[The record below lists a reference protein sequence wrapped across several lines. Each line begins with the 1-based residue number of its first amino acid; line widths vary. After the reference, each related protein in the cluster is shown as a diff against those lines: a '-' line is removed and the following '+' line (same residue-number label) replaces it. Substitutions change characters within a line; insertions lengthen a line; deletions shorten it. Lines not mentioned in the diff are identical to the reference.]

1 MESKEYKAISR
12 ILENIAAK
20 AESLTDAQKEEL
32 KNLRS
37 TLNRAL
43 AFSEHVAWEV
53 HWRVE
58 KFLSKTFDD
67 VLATGEQPYEVCSD
81 VQNIILDTGANEMLK
96 LIGGVAGATAFSAAN
111 AKIYVGSDSTAEAA
125 SQTGV
130 IATTNKA
137 YAGMDSGYPSV
148 SGRTIVF
155 RASFDDASANFAW
168 NEAAITN
175 GSGAGAIAM
184 NRKVS
189 ALGTKTTGT
198 WTLQLTIS
206 LTSV

>member
-58 KFLSKTFDD
+58 KFLSKTFDE

-96 LIGGVAGATAFSAAN
+96 LIGGVSGATAFSAAN

-137 YAGMDSGYPSV
+137 YAAMDSGYPSV

>member
-1 MESKEYKAISR
+1 MESMAFKALSAM
-12 ILENIAAK
+12 LEKAAQNP
-20 AESLTDAQKEEL
+20 ENLTEAGREQL
-32 KNLRS
+32 KSLRS
-37 TLNRAL
+37 VLNRAL

-58 KFLSKTFDD
+58 KFLSKTFDE
-67 VLATGEQPYEVCSD
+67 VIATGEQPYEVCSD

-96 LIGGVAGATAFSAAN
+96 LIGGVSGATAFSAAN

-137 YAGMDSGYPSV
+137 FAGMDSGYPSV

-155 RASFDDASANFAW
+155 RASFDDATANFAW

>member
-1 MESKEYKAISR
+1 MESMAYKTISAM
-12 ILENIAAK
+12 LERAA
-20 AESLTDAQKEEL
+20 ENPEGLNDAQKEQL
-32 KNLRS
+32 KSLRAL
-37 TLNRAL
+37 LNKAL

-58 KFLSKTFDD
+58 KFLSKTLDD
-67 VLATGEQPYEVCSD
+67 VLSSGEKPYEVCTD

-96 LIGGVAGATAFSAAN
+96 LIGGVSGAVAFSAAN
-111 AKIYVGSDSTAEAA
+111 AKIYVGDDATAEAA

-130 IATTNKA
+130 LATTNKA
-137 YAGMDSGYPSV
+137 YAAMDTGYPSV

-155 RASFDDASANFAW
+155 RASFDDSSANFAW
-168 NEAAITN
+168 RESAVTN
-175 GSGAGAIAM
+175 GSGVGAISM

-189 ALGTKTTGT
+189 SLGTKVTGT
-198 WTLQLTIS
+198 WTLQITIS

>member
-1 MESKEYKAISR
+1 MESMAFKALSTMLEKAAQNPENLTETEKER
-12 ILENIAAK
+12 
-20 AESLTDAQKEEL
+20 L
-32 KNLRS
+32 KSLRS
-37 TLNRAL
+37 VLNRAL

-58 KFLSKTFDD
+58 KFLSKTLDD
-67 VLATGEQPYEVCSD
+67 VLSSGEKPYEVCSD

-96 LIGGVAGATAFSAAN
+96 LIGGVSGATAFSAAN

-137 YAGMDSGYPSV
+137 YAAMDSGYPSV

-155 RASFDDASANFAW
+155 RASFDDATANFAW

>member
-1 MESKEYKAISR
+1 MESKEYRAISG
-12 ILENIAAK
+12 ILEKIAAK
-20 AESLTDAQKEEL
+20 AENLTDAQKEEL
-32 KNLRS
+32 KSLRS

-53 HWRVE
+53 HWRAE
-58 KFLSKTFDD
+58 KFLSKTFDE
-67 VLATGEQPYEVCSD
+67 VLASGEQPYEVCSD

-96 LIGGVAGATAFSAAN
+96 LIGGVSGATAFSAAN

-137 YAGMDSGYPSV
+137 YAAMDSGYPSV

-155 RASFDDASANFAW
+155 RASFDDATANFAW

-175 GSGAGAIAM
+175 GSGTGAIAM

-189 ALGTKTTGT
+189 DLGTKTTGT

>member
-1 MESKEYKAISR
+1 MESMAYKTISAM
-12 ILENIAAK
+12 LERAA
-20 AESLTDAQKEEL
+20 ENPEGLNDAQKEQL
-32 KNLRS
+32 KSLRAL
-37 TLNRAL
+37 LNKAL

-58 KFLSKTFDD
+58 KFLSKTLDD
-67 VLATGEQPYEVCSD
+67 VLSSGEKPYEVCTD

-96 LIGGVAGATAFSAAN
+96 LIGGVSGAVAFSAAN
-111 AKIYVGSDSTAEAA
+111 AKIYVGDDATAEAA

-130 IATTNKA
+130 LATTNKA
-137 YAGMDSGYPSV
+137 YAAMDTGYPSV

-155 RASFDDASANFAW
+155 RASFDDSSANFAW
-168 NEAAITN
+168 RESAVTN
-175 GSGAGAIAM
+175 GSGVDAISM

-189 ALGTKTTGT
+189 SLGTKVTGT
-198 WTLQLTIS
+198 WTLQITIS

>member
-1 MESKEYKAISR
+1 MESMAYKAISMM
-12 ILENIAAK
+12 LEKAAQNP
-20 AESLTDAQKEEL
+20 ENLTDEKKEQL
-32 KNLRS
+32 KKMRS
-37 TLNRAL
+37 MLNRAL

-58 KFLSKTFDD
+58 KFKSKTMEN
-67 VLATGEQPYEVCSD
+67 VLMSGEQPYEVCSD

-96 LIGGVAGATAFSAAN
+96 LIGGVSGATAFSAAN

-137 YAGMDSGYPSV
+137 FAAMDSGYPTV

-155 RASFDDASANFAW
+155 RASFNDSTANFAW

-184 NRKVS
+184 NRKVTS
-189 ALGTKTTGT
+189 LGTKTTGT

>member
-1 MESKEYKAISR
+1 MKDTAYKALSAM
-12 ILENIAAK
+12 LERAASNP
-20 AESLTDAQKEEL
+20 EGLNDAQKEQL
-32 KNLRS
+32 KSLRAILS
-37 TLNRAL
+37 KAL

-58 KFLSKTFDD
+58 KFLSKTLDD
-67 VLATGEQPYEVCSD
+67 VLSSGEKPYEVCSD

-96 LIGGVAGATAFSAAN
+96 LIGGVSGATAFSAAN

-130 IATTNKA
+130 IAVTNKA
-137 YAGMDSGYPSV
+137 FAGMDSGYPSV

-155 RASFDDASANFAW
+155 RASFDDATANFAW
-168 NEAAITN
+168 NESAITN

>member
-58 KFLSKTFDD
+58 KFLSKTFDE

-111 AKIYVGSDSTAEAA
+111 ARIYVGSDSTAEAA

-137 YAGMDSGYPSV
+137 HAGMDSGYPSV

-155 RASFDDASANFAW
+155 RASFDDATANFAW

>member
-1 MESKEYKAISR
+1 MESMAYKAISMM
-12 ILENIAAK
+12 LEK
-20 AESLTDAQKEEL
+20 ASRNPERLTDAQKEQL
-32 KNLRS
+32 KSLRAI
-37 TLNRAL
+37 LNKAL

-58 KFLSKTFDD
+58 KFLSKTLDD
-67 VLATGEQPYEVCSD
+67 VLSSGEKPYEVCED

-96 LIGGVAGATAFSAAN
+96 LIGGVSGATAFSAAN
-111 AKIYVGSDSTAEAA
+111 AKIYVGDSATAEAA

-130 IATTNKA
+130 LATTNKA

-148 SGRTIVF
+148 IGRTIVF
-155 RASFDDASANFAW
+155 RASFADSVANFDWSESAV
-168 NEAAITN
+168 TN
-175 GSGAGAIAM
+175 GSGVGAISM

-189 ALGTKTTGT
+189 SLGTKVTGT
-198 WTLQLTIS
+198 WTLQITIS

>member
-58 KFLSKTFDD
+58 KFLSKTFEE
-67 VLATGEQPYEVCSD
+67 VLASGEQPYEVCSD

-96 LIGGVAGATAFSAAN
+96 LIGGVSGATAFSAAN

-155 RASFDDASANFAW
+155 RASFDDATANFAW

-175 GSGAGAIAM
+175 GSGTGAIAM

>member
-1 MESKEYKAISR
+1 MESMAYKEISAMLAR
-12 ILENIAAK
+12 AAENP
-20 AESLTDAQKEEL
+20 EGLNDAQKEQL
-32 KNLRS
+32 KSLRAL
-37 TLNRAL
+37 LNKAL

-58 KFLSKTFDD
+58 KFLSKTFDE
-67 VLATGEQPYEVCSD
+67 VLASGEQPYEVCSD

-96 LIGGVAGATAFSAAN
+96 LIGGVSGATAFSAAN

-130 IATTNKA
+130 IATTNRA
-137 YAGMDSGYPSV
+137 YAAMDSGYPSV

-155 RASFDDASANFAW
+155 RASFDDATANFAW

-175 GSGAGAIAM
+175 GSGTGAIAM

>member
-1 MESKEYKAISR
+1 MESKKYKAMSR
-12 ILENIAAK
+12 ILESV
-20 AESLTDAQKEEL
+20 AEKSDGLNDAQKEEL
-32 KNLRS
+32 RKLRS
-37 TLNRAL
+37 ILNRAL
-43 AFSEHVAWEV
+43 GLSEHVAWEV

-58 KFLSKTFDD
+58 KFRSKTMEN
-67 VLATGEQPYEVCSD
+67 VLTSGEQPYEVCSD

-96 LIGGVAGATAFSAAN
+96 LIGGVSGATAFSAAN

-137 YAGMDSGYPSV
+137 YAAMDSGYPSV

-155 RASFDDASANFAW
+155 RASFDDATANFAW
-168 NEAAITN
+168 NESAITN

>member
-20 AESLTDAQKEEL
+20 AENLTDAQKEEL
-32 KNLRS
+32 KSLRS

-58 KFLSKTFDD
+58 KFLSKTFDE
-67 VLATGEQPYEVCSD
+67 VLASGEQPYEVCSD

-96 LIGGVAGATAFSAAN
+96 LIGGVSGATAFSAAN

-130 IATTNKA
+130 IAVTNKA
-137 YAGMDSGYPSV
+137 FAGMDSGYPSV

-155 RASFDDASANFAW
+155 RASFDDATANFAW

>member
-1 MESKEYKAISR
+1 MESMAFKVISGMLEKAANNS
-12 ILENIAAK
+12 EN
-20 AESLTDAQKEEL
+20 LTDAQKEQL
-32 KNLRS
+32 KSLRA

-53 HWRVE
+53 RWRVE
-58 KFLSKTFDD
+58 KFRSKNLEN
-67 VLATGEQPYEVCSD
+67 VLFSGEQPYEVCTD

-96 LIGGVAGATAFSAAN
+96 LIGGIAGATAFSAAN
-111 AKIYVGSDSTAEAA
+111 ARIYVGSDSTAEAA

-130 IATTNKA
+130 VAVTNKA
-137 YAGMDSGYPSV
+137 VAAMDSGYPSV
-148 SGRTIVF
+148 SGRAIVF
-155 RASFDDASANFAW
+155 RASFDDATANFAW

-175 GSGAGAIAM
+175 GTGTGAIAM
-184 NRKVS
+184 NRKVAS
-189 ALGTKTTGT
+189 LGTKTTGT

>member
-1 MESKEYKAISR
+1 MESTAYKAISAM
-12 ILENIAAK
+12 LERAA
-20 AESLTDAQKEEL
+20 ENPEGLNDAQKEQL
-32 KNLRS
+32 KSLRAL
-37 TLNRAL
+37 LNKAL

-58 KFLSKTFDD
+58 KFLSKTLED
-67 VLATGEQPYEVCSD
+67 VLSSGEKPYEVCSD

-96 LIGGVAGATAFSAAN
+96 LIGGVSGATAFSAAN
-111 AKIYVGSDSTAEAA
+111 AKIYVGSDATAEAA

-130 IATTNKA
+130 LATTNKA
-137 YAGMDSGYPSV
+137 FAAMDAGYPSV

-155 RASFDDASANFAW
+155 RASFDDSSANFAW
-168 NEAAITN
+168 RESAVTN
-175 GSGAGAIAM
+175 GSGVGAISM

-189 ALGTKTTGT
+189 SLGTKVTGT
-198 WTLQLTIS
+198 WTLQITIS

>member
-1 MESKEYKAISR
+1 MPC
-12 ILENIAAK
+12 L
-20 AESLTDAQKEEL
+20 
-32 KNLRS
+32 
-37 TLNRAL
+37 
-43 AFSEHVAWEV
+43 
-53 HWRVE
+53 
-58 KFLSKTFDD
+58 
-67 VLATGEQPYEVCSD
+67 
-81 VQNIILDTGANEMLK
+81 
-96 LIGGVAGATAFSAAN
+96 AFSAAN

-137 YAGMDSGYPSV
+137 FAGMDSGYPSV

-155 RASFDDASANFAW
+155 RASFNDATANFAW

-175 GSGAGAIAM
+175 GSGAGAVAM

>member
-1 MESKEYKAISR
+1 MESMAYKTISAM
-12 ILENIAAK
+12 LERAA
-20 AESLTDAQKEEL
+20 ENPEGLNDAQKEQL
-32 KNLRS
+32 KSLRAL
-37 TLNRAL
+37 LNKAL

-58 KFLSKTFDD
+58 KFLSKTLDD
-67 VLATGEQPYEVCSD
+67 VLSSGEKPYEVYTD

-96 LIGGVAGATAFSAAN
+96 LIGGVSGAVAFSAAN
-111 AKIYVGSDSTAEAA
+111 AKIYVGDDATAEAA

-130 IATTNKA
+130 LATTNKA
-137 YAGMDSGYPSV
+137 YAAMDTGYPSV

-155 RASFDDASANFAW
+155 RASFDDSSANFAW
-168 NEAAITN
+168 RESAVTN
-175 GSGAGAIAM
+175 GSGVGAISM

-189 ALGTKTTGT
+189 SLGTKVTGT
-198 WTLQLTIS
+198 WTLQITIS

>member
-58 KFLSKTFDD
+58 KFLSKTFDE

-96 LIGGVAGATAFSAAN
+96 LIGGISGAAAFSAAN
-111 AKIYVGSDSTAEAA
+111 AKIYVGSDSTTEAA

-155 RASFDDASANFAW
+155 RASFDDATANFAW

-175 GSGAGAIAM
+175 GSGVSAIAM

>member
-58 KFLSKTFDD
+58 KFLSKTFEE

-130 IATTNKA
+130 IATANKA

-175 GSGAGAIAM
+175 GSGTGAIAM

>member
-1 MESKEYKAISR
+1 MESMAYKTISAM
-12 ILENIAAK
+12 LERAA
-20 AESLTDAQKEEL
+20 ENPEGLNDAQKEQL
-32 KNLRS
+32 KSLRAL
-37 TLNRAL
+37 LNKAL

-58 KFLSKTFDD
+58 KFLSKTLDD
-67 VLATGEQPYEVCSD
+67 VLSSGEKPYEVCTD

-96 LIGGVAGATAFSAAN
+96 LIGGVSGAVAFSAAN
-111 AKIYVGSDSTAEAA
+111 AKIYVGDDATAEAA

-130 IATTNKA
+130 LATTNKA
-137 YAGMDSGYPSV
+137 YAAMDSGYPSV

-155 RASFDDASANFAW
+155 RASFDDSSANFAW
-168 NEAAITN
+168 RESAVTN
-175 GSGAGAIAM
+175 GSGVGAISM

-189 ALGTKTTGT
+189 SLGTKVTGT
-198 WTLQLTIS
+198 WTLQITIS

>member
-1 MESKEYKAISR
+1 MESKEYKAISK

-37 TLNRAL
+37 ILNRAL
-43 AFSEHVAWEV
+43 ALSEHVAWEV

-58 KFLSKTFDD
+58 KFLSKTFDE

-130 IATTNKA
+130 LATTNKA

-155 RASFDDASANFAW
+155 RASFDDAAANFAW

-175 GSGAGAIAM
+175 GSGVSAIAM

>member
-1 MESKEYKAISR
+1 MESMAYKTISAM
-12 ILENIAAK
+12 LERAA
-20 AESLTDAQKEEL
+20 ENPEGLNDAQKEQL
-32 KNLRS
+32 KSLRAL
-37 TLNRAL
+37 LNKAL

-58 KFLSKTFDD
+58 KFLSKTLDD
-67 VLATGEQPYEVCSD
+67 VLSSGEKPYEVCTD

-96 LIGGVAGATAFSAAN
+96 LIGGVSGAVAFSAAN
-111 AKIYVGSDSTAEAA
+111 AKIYVGDDATAEAA

-130 IATTNKA
+130 LATTNKA
-137 YAGMDSGYPSV
+137 FAAMDTGYPSV

-155 RASFDDASANFAW
+155 RASFDDSSANFAW
-168 NEAAITN
+168 RESAVTN
-175 GSGAGAIAM
+175 GSGVGAISM

-189 ALGTKTTGT
+189 SLGTKVTGT
-198 WTLQLTIS
+198 WTLQITIS

>member
-20 AESLTDAQKEEL
+20 AENLTDAQKEEL
-32 KNLRS
+32 KSLRS

-58 KFLSKTFDD
+58 KFLSKTFDE
-67 VLATGEQPYEVCSD
+67 VLASGEQPYEVCSD

-96 LIGGVAGATAFSAAN
+96 LIGGVSGATAFSAAN

-137 YAGMDSGYPSV
+137 FAGMDSGYPSV

-155 RASFDDASANFAW
+155 RASFNDATANFAW

-175 GSGAGAIAM
+175 GSGTGAIAM

>member
-1 MESKEYKAISR
+1 MESTAYKAISAM
-12 ILENIAAK
+12 LERAASNP
-20 AESLTDAQKEEL
+20 EGLSDAQKEQL
-32 KNLRS
+32 KSLRAI
-37 TLNRAL
+37 LNKAL

-58 KFLSKTFDD
+58 KFLSKTLDD
-67 VLATGEQPYEVCSD
+67 ALSSGEKPYEVCTD

-96 LIGGVAGATAFSAAN
+96 LIGGVSGATAFSAAN

-130 IATTNKA
+130 IAVTNKA
-137 YAGMDSGYPSV
+137 YAAMDSGYPTV

-155 RASFDDASANFAW
+155 RASFDDSTANFAW

>member
-1 MESKEYKAISR
+1 MESKEYKAISK
-12 ILENIAAK
+12 ILESIAAK
-20 AESLTDAQKEEL
+20 AENLTDAQKEEL

-58 KFLSKTFDD
+58 KFLSKTFEE

-155 RASFDDASANFAW
+155 RASFDDATANFAW

-175 GSGAGAIAM
+175 GSGVSAIAM

>member
-1 MESKEYKAISR
+1 MESKEYRAISKF
-12 ILENIAAK
+12 LENIAAK

-58 KFLSKTFDD
+58 KFLSKTFDE
-67 VLATGEQPYEVCSD
+67 VLATGEQPYEICSD

-155 RASFDDASANFAW
+155 RASFDDATANFAW

-175 GSGAGAIAM
+175 GSGVSAIAM

>member
-58 KFLSKTFDD
+58 KFLSKTFEE

-96 LIGGVAGATAFSAAN
+96 LIGGVSGATAFSAAN

-137 YAGMDSGYPSV
+137 YAAMDSGYPSV

-175 GSGAGAIAM
+175 GSGVSAIAM

>member
-1 MESKEYKAISR
+1 M
-12 ILENIAAK
+12 LERAASNP
-20 AESLTDAQKEEL
+20 EGLNDAQKEQL
-32 KNLRS
+32 KSLRAILS
-37 TLNRAL
+37 KAL

-58 KFLSKTFDD
+58 KFLSKTLDD
-67 VLATGEQPYEVCSD
+67 VLSSGEKPYEVCSD

-96 LIGGVAGATAFSAAN
+96 LIGGVSGAVAFSAAN
-111 AKIYVGSDSTAEAA
+111 AKIYVGDDTTAEAA

-130 IATTNKA
+130 LATTNKA
-137 YAGMDSGYPSV
+137 YAAMDSGYPSV

-155 RASFDDASANFAW
+155 RASFDDATANFAW
-168 NEAAITN
+168 RESAVTN
-175 GSGAGAIAM
+175 GSGVGEISM

-189 ALGTKTTGT
+189 SLGTKVTGT
-198 WTLQLTIS
+198 WTLQITIS

>member
-1 MESKEYKAISR
+1 MESKEYKAISK

-58 KFLSKTFDD
+58 KFLSKTFDE

-96 LIGGVAGATAFSAAN
+96 LIGGVGGATAFSAAN
-111 AKIYVGSDSTAEAA
+111 AKIYVGSDSTTEAA

-155 RASFDDASANFAW
+155 RASFDDSTANFAW

-175 GSGAGAIAM
+175 GSGVSAIAM

>member
-1 MESKEYKAISR
+1 MESMAYKAISMM
-12 ILENIAAK
+12 LEKAAQNP
-20 AESLTDAQKEEL
+20 ENLTDEKKEQL
-32 KNLRS
+32 KKMRS
-37 TLNRAL
+37 MLNRAL

-58 KFLSKTFDD
+58 KFKSKTMES
-67 VLATGEQPYEVCSD
+67 VLAIGEQPYEVCSD

-96 LIGGVAGATAFSAAN
+96 LIGGVSGATAFSAAN

-130 IATTNKA
+130 IATVNKA
-137 YAGMDSGYPSV
+137 FSAMDSGYPTV

-155 RASFDDASANFAW
+155 RASFDDSTANFAW

-184 NRKVS
+184 NRKVAS
-189 ALGTKTTGT
+189 LGTKTTGT

>member
-58 KFLSKTFDD
+58 KFLSKTFDE
-67 VLATGEQPYEVCSD
+67 VLASGEHPYEVCSD

-96 LIGGVAGATAFSAAN
+96 LIGGVSGATAFSAAN

-155 RASFDDASANFAW
+155 RASFDDATANFAW

-175 GSGAGAIAM
+175 GSGTGAIAM